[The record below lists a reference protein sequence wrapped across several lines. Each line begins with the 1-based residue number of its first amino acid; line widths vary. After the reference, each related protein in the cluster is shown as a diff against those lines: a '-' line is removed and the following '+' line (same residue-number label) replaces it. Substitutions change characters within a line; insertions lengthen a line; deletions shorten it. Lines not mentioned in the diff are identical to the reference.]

1 MGWSPPPSIADIPQ
15 YAIPTNGGTTVISPG
30 VTLLFMDAA
39 GTVAT
44 HTITFPTGAVNGQ
57 KLIIATASQLSTTT
71 LNGATVRGGVANLPA
86 NSFAHYSFSS
96 NANAWFRTG

>member
-1 MGWSPPPSIADIPQ
+1 MGWSPPPSIADVPQ
-15 YAIPTNGGTTVISPG
+15 YAVPTNGGTTVVTPG
-30 VTLLFMDAA
+30 VTLLFLDAA

-57 KLIIATASQLSTTT
+57 RLIITTASNLTATT
-71 LNGATVRGGVANLPA
+71 LNGATVRGGVSTLLANT
-86 NSFAHYSFSS
+86 FAHYSYSS